1 MEGKGRLEC
10 FGEGR
15 GRRIE
20 MEEAVKKKM
29 GEGEEDVENGA
40 DPCGLEK
47 PQVASYFI
55 NGQ

>member
-1 MEGKGRLEC
+1 MEGKVRLEC

-15 GRRIE
+15 ERKIE
-20 MEEAVKKKM
+20 MEEAVKKEM
-29 GEGEEDVENGA
+29 GEEDVENGA
-40 DPCGLEK
+40 GPCGLEK